1 MERTTNHFEESYIGK
16 LWYIVLGEDKRSF
29 NEFFSEE
36 FGFTLDDDIT
46 ETQLNHLVVSLVVT
60 KNTYEWHKIQK
71 LNKEM
76 GQWKLKN
83 YYHI

>member
-46 ETQLNHLVVSLVVT
+46 ETQLNHLVVSLVVI
-60 KNTYEWHKIQK
+60 KNTHEWHKIQK

-76 GQWKLKN
+76 EQ
-83 YYHI
+83 